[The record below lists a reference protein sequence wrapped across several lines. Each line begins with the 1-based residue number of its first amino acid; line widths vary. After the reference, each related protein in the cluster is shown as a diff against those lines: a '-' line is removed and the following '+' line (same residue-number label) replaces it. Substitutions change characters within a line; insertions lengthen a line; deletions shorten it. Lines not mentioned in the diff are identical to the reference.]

1 MRSSSLIAVLVA
13 GATLL
18 AACNADDVALSTT
31 STLIG
36 VAPSTTVAASS
47 TTSTGPGDRTST
59 TARGESVSTYEIV
72 VRIADDNGDILHVV
86 IPPGA
91 YTDIDLENFIQDLR
105 DSNQQ
110 LWGVEVFDD
119 PEAALAFQVAEAD
132 RTEADQ
138 QLLDDH
144 HLVSLVNG
152 DTIRFQGPLSD
163 FGEYILAS

>member
-1 MRSSSLIAVLVA
+1 MRSRSVIAILVA
-13 GATLL
+13 GAALVS
-18 AACNADDVALSTT
+18 ACDSDNVALSTT

-36 VAPSTTVAASS
+36 VAPTSTIDASS
-47 TTSTGPGDRTST
+47 TTTTMPADPTST
-59 TARGESVSTYEIV
+59 TLGGETVSTYEIV
-72 VRIADDNGDILHVV
+72 VRIGGDNGDILHVV

-105 DSNQQ
+105 DSNPG

-119 PEAALAFQVAEAD
+119 TDAALAFQVAEGN
-132 RTEADQ
+132 RTEDDQ
-138 QLLDDH
+138 ELLDNH

-152 DTIRFQGPLSD
+152 DTLRFQGPLSD

>member
-1 MRSSSLIAVLVA
+1 MRWRSLIAVVVA
-13 GATLL
+13 GATILS
-18 AACNADDVALSTT
+18 ACNTDEVALSTT

-36 VAPSTTVAASS
+36 VEPTTPSEASS
-47 TTSTGPGDRTST
+47 TTSTEPVDQTPT
-59 TARGESVSTYEIV
+59 TVRSESVSTYEIV
-72 VRIADDNGDILHVV
+72 VRIAHDNGDILHVV

-105 DSNQQ
+105 DSNQG
-110 LWGVEVFDD
+110 LWGVEVFDHPD
-119 PEAALAFQVAEAD
+119 AALAFQVAAAS

-138 QLLDDH
+138 ELLDNH

-152 DTIRFQGPLSD
+152 DTLRFQGPLSD